1 MRRSMKWSVLS
12 CTALAAISCSTT
24 RIDIERPV
32 IPTELIQPVL
42 WPERQGIITHEQ
54 MMEDI
59 RILRRTLIED
69 NKRKADL
76 QELIEAWNRERDH

>member
-1 MRRSMKWSVLS
+1 M
-12 CTALAAISCSTT
+12 
-24 RIDIERPV
+24 
-32 IPTELIQPVL
+32 L
-42 WPERQGIITHEQ
+42 WPERQGVITHEQ

-76 QELIEAWNRERDH
+76 RELIEAWNRERDH